1 MILNKQH
8 YGGLGYQSFCIVT
21 HSLLHNDYQETE
33 IYSMEKYLNQD
44 LHIIVQVTH
53 PTCRA

>member
-8 YGGLGYQSFCIVT
+8 YGGQGCQSFRIVT

-33 IYSMEKYLNQD
+33 IYSMEK
-44 LHIIVQVTH
+44 
-53 PTCRA
+53 